1 MVGVVVFFLAG
12 AACVALYLAISPQS
26 RAVDERFADLA
37 VKMRASQGA
46 LAGDLQDDNVLRM
59 LFRWAAK
66 RVPPPNLDTPT
77 GEKLQQTLAQ
87 AGFLKSSAPQT
98 YQVTRVLMAV
108 GGGLLGLLVGAIFH
122 SFGGHAA
129 AARNRRRRHWNF
141 RAQLLPGTAR
151 AAAPGQHRKAAL
163 GRARSAGGMRRS
175 GHGTVRGDS
184 NRRHGMRTS
193 WAGNRHRAEPGR
205 NRYFRGRVL
214 GQALRGL
221 ADRTAVE
228 DIKPLAATLI
238 QSEQL
243 GAQIGPALRASSD
256 ALRTRRRLHAEEDAQ
271 KASIKILFPLVI
283 FVLPS
288 MIAVII
294 GPAMIS
300 VFAHVSRVEDD
311 SGPARPRP
319 SRAIPIASPRGP
331 RTRRAGASVRGLFV

>member
-1 MVGVVVFFLAG
+1 MSPFAIGIMVFILAAG
-12 AACVALYLAISPQS
+12 ACLALFMAISPQS
-26 RAVDERFADLA
+26 RAVEERFADLA
-37 VKMRASQGA
+37 IKVRATQGA
-46 LAGDLQDDNVLRM
+46 LEGDDQDESVLRM

-66 RVPPPNLDTPT
+66 KVPPPNLDSPS

-87 AGFLKSSAPQT
+87 AGYLKSSAAHS
-98 YQVTRVLMAV
+98 YQVMRVLFAV
-108 GGGLLGLLVGAIFH
+108 GGGVVGMLVGVIFKPASSTPLLLGAAGVG
-122 SFGGHAA
+122 FGV
-129 AARNRRRRHWNF
+129 F
-141 RAQLLPGTAR
+141 LPSYY
-151 AAAPGQHRKAAL
+151 L
-163 GRARSAGGMRRS
+163 GRRARSRQSNIARQLSDVLDLLVVCVEAGMGLFEAIRIV
-175 GHGTVRGDS
+175 GTECE
-184 NRRHGMRTS
+184 RHGQEIGLELNLVATDIS
-193 WAGNRHRAEPGR
+193 AGAS
-205 NRYFRGRVL
+205 L

-243 GAQIGPALRASSD
+243 GAQIGPALRSSSD

-300 VFAHVSRVEDD
+300 VLHTLSN
-311 SGPARPRP
+311 S
-319 SRAIPIASPRGP
+319 
-331 RTRRAGASVRGLFV
+331 

>member
-1 MVGVVVFFLAG
+1 MSPFAIGIVVFLLAAG
-12 AACVALYLAISPQS
+12 ACLALFMAISPQS

-37 VKMRASQGA
+37 VKVRATQGA
-46 LAGDLQDDNVLRM
+46 LEGDDQDDNVLRM

-66 RVPPPNLDTPT
+66 RVPAPDLDSPS

-87 AGFLKSSAPQT
+87 AGYLKSSAAHS
-98 YQVTRVLMAV
+98 YQVMRVLLAV
-108 GGGLLGLLVGAIFH
+108 GGGLVGLLIGVIFH
-122 SFGGHAA
+122 PVSSTPLLLGVGGMGIGI
-129 AARNRRRRHWNF
+129 F
-141 RAQLLPGTAR
+141 VPSYY
-151 AAAPGQHRKAAL
+151 L
-163 GRARSAGGMRRS
+163 GRRARLRQGNIAKQLSDVLDLLVVCVEAGMGLFEAIRIVGTECERHGQEIGNELNLVATDISAGAS
-175 GHGTVRGDS
+175 
-184 NRRHGMRTS
+184 
-193 WAGNRHRAEPGR
+193 
-205 NRYFRGRVL
+205 L

-243 GAQIGPALRASSD
+243 GAQIGPALRSSSD
-256 ALRTRRRLHAEEDAQ
+256 ALRQRRRLMAEESAQ

-300 VFAHVSRVEDD
+300 VLHTLTS
-311 SGPARPRP
+311 SG
-319 SRAIPIASPRGP
+319 
-331 RTRRAGASVRGLFV
+331 

>member
-1 MVGVVVFFLAG
+1 MSPFAIGVAVFFLAG
-12 AACVALYLAISPQS
+12 AACVALYLALSPQS
-26 RAVDERFADLA
+26 RSVEDRFADLA
-37 VKMRASQGA
+37 VKVRVSQGA
-46 LAGDLQDDNVLRM
+46 LEGDNQDDTMLRM

-66 RVPPPNLDTPT
+66 RVPPPNMDTPT
-77 GEKLQQTLAQ
+77 GEKLQQTLMQ

-98 YQVTRVLMAV
+98 YQITRVLLAI
-108 GGGLLGLLVGAIFH
+108 GGGIIGLLVGLILKPGSATPLLLGIGGIGVGIFVP
-122 SFGGHAA
+122 SYY
-129 AARNRRRRHWNF
+129 
-141 RAQLLPGTAR
+141 
-151 AAAPGQHRKAAL
+151 L
-163 GRARSAGGMRRS
+163 GRRARLRQGNIARQLSDVLDLLVVCVEAGMGLFEAIRIVGAECERHGQEIGMELNLVATDISAGA
-175 GHGTVRGDS
+175 T
-184 NRRHGMRTS
+184 
-193 WAGNRHRAEPGR
+193 
-205 NRYFRGRVL
+205 L

-300 VFAHVSRVEDD
+300 VLHTLTSN
-311 SGPARPRP
+311 G
-319 SRAIPIASPRGP
+319 
-331 RTRRAGASVRGLFV
+331 

>member
-1 MVGVVVFFLAG
+1 MSPFVIGIVVFLLAAG
-12 AACVALYLAISPQS
+12 ACLALYLAFSPQS

-37 VKMRASQGA
+37 VQMRASQGA
-46 LAGDLQDDNVLRM
+46 FEGDAQDDNVLRM

-66 RVPPPNLDTPT
+66 RVPPPNLDSPT
-77 GEKLQQTLAQ
+77 GEKLQQTLMQ
-87 AGFLKSSAPQT
+87 AGYLKSSAAQT
-98 YQVTRVLMAV
+98 YRVARVLMAI

-122 SFGGHAA
+122 PASATPVLLAIGGVGIGI
-129 AARNRRRRHWNF
+129 F
-141 RAQLLPGTAR
+141 VPSYY
-151 AAAPGQHRKAAL
+151 L
-163 GRARSAGGMRRS
+163 GRRARLRQGNIARQLSDVLDLLVVCVEAGMGLFEAIRIVGAECERHGQEIGTELNLVATDISAGAS
-175 GHGTVRGDS
+175 
-184 NRRHGMRTS
+184 
-193 WAGNRHRAEPGR
+193 
-205 NRYFRGRVL
+205 L

-243 GAQIGPALRASSD
+243 GAQIGPALRSSSD

-300 VFAHVSRVEDD
+300 VLHTLTNP
-311 SGPARPRP
+311 G
-319 SRAIPIASPRGP
+319 G
-331 RTRRAGASVRGLFV
+331 

>member
-1 MVGVVVFFLAG
+1 MSPFAIGIVVFLLAAG
-12 AACVALYLAISPQS
+12 ACLALFMAISPQS

-37 VKMRASQGA
+37 VKVRATQGA
-46 LAGDLQDDNVLRM
+46 LEGDDQDDNVLRM
-59 LFRWAAK
+59 LFRWASK
-66 RVPPPNLDTPT
+66 RVPAPDLDTPS

-87 AGFLKSSAPQT
+87 AGYLKSSAAHS
-98 YQVTRVLMAV
+98 YQVMRVLLAV
-108 GGGLLGLLVGAIFH
+108 GGGVLGMLVGLIFHPASSTPLLLGIGGIGIGIFVPSYYLGRRARLRQGNIARQLSDVLDLLVVCVEAGMGLFEAIRIVGAECE
-122 SFGGHAA
+122 
-129 AARNRRRRHWNF
+129 RH
-141 RAQLLPGTAR
+141 
-151 AAAPGQHRKAAL
+151 GQEIGQELNLVATDI
-163 GRARSAGGMRRS
+163 SAGAS
-175 GHGTVRGDS
+175 
-184 NRRHGMRTS
+184 
-193 WAGNRHRAEPGR
+193 
-205 NRYFRGRVL
+205 L

-256 ALRTRRRLHAEEDAQ
+256 ALRMHRRLHAEEDAQ

-300 VFAHVSRVEDD
+300 VFHTLTSN
-311 SGPARPRP
+311 
-319 SRAIPIASPRGP
+319 
-331 RTRRAGASVRGLFV
+331 

>member
-1 MVGVVVFFLAG
+1 MIGIVVFFLAG
-12 AACVALYLAISPQS
+12 AACLALYLAISPQS
-26 RAVDERFADLA
+26 RAMDDRFADLA

-46 LAGDLQDDNVLRM
+46 LAGENQDDTVLRM

-66 RVPPPNLDTPT
+66 RVPPPNLETPT

-98 YQVTRVLMAV
+98 YQVARVFLAI
-108 GGGLLGLLVGAIFH
+108 GGGVLGLVAGFILHSVLLLGLGGVAAGIFVPSYYLGRRARLRQTAISRQLSDVLDLLVVCVEAGMGLFEAIRIVGAECE
-122 SFGGHAA
+122 
-129 AARNRRRRHWNF
+129 RHG
-141 RAQLLPGTAR
+141 QEIGTELNLVATDI
-151 AAAPGQHRKAAL
+151 
-163 GRARSAGGMRRS
+163 SAGAS
-175 GHGTVRGDS
+175 
-184 NRRHGMRTS
+184 
-193 WAGNRHRAEPGR
+193 
-205 NRYFRGRVL
+205 L

-221 ADRTAVE
+221 ADRTAVQ

-256 ALRTRRRLHAEEDAQ
+256 ALRVRRRLQAEEAAQ

-300 VFAHVSRVEDD
+300 VLRTL
-311 SGPARPRP
+311 SG
-319 SRAIPIASPRGP
+319 G
-331 RTRRAGASVRGLFV
+331 